1 MRSLCD
7 KIEDYMRS
15 PLQID
20 AEKTLL
26 KKLSIG
32 AVRTMSSWDAI
43 IQELWPSS
51 AVEHLPIWP
60 DLASLSLVGE
70 KRVCLSACI
79 SCVFLNTRGAF
90 NMGKVLLI
98 LDIAS

>member
-1 MRSLCD
+1 MRNTKRYLFYKHRNDTYLLSKKVKSLCD

-32 AVRTMSSWDAI
+32 DVRNEPFYVEK
-43 IQELWPSS
+43 EL
-51 AVEHLPIWP
+51 
-60 DLASLSLVGE
+60 
-70 KRVCLSACI
+70 
-79 SCVFLNTRGAF
+79 F
-90 NMGKVLLI
+90 
-98 LDIAS
+98 

>member
-1 MRSLCD
+1 MCSTYKHRNDSIYLLSKKVRSLCD

-32 AVRTMSSWDAI
+32 DVRNEPFYVEK
-43 IQELWPSS
+43 EL
-51 AVEHLPIWP
+51 
-60 DLASLSLVGE
+60 
-70 KRVCLSACI
+70 
-79 SCVFLNTRGAF
+79 F
-90 NMGKVLLI
+90 
-98 LDIAS
+98 

>member
-32 AVRTMSSWDAI
+32 TATTNGCQPCFHVMQRKYLGALAV
-43 IQELWPSS
+43 L
-51 AVEHLPIWP
+51 
-60 DLASLSLVGE
+60 GG
-70 KRVCLSACI
+70 
-79 SCVFLNTRGAF
+79 GAF
-90 NMGKVLLI
+90 AYMAGPGLLI
-98 LDIAS
+98 IGG

>member
-32 AVRTMSSWDAI
+32 DVRNEPFGCRERAFLGALAV
-43 IQELWPSS
+43 L
-51 AVEHLPIWP
+51 
-60 DLASLSLVGE
+60 GG
-70 KRVCLSACI
+70 
-79 SCVFLNTRGAF
+79 GAF
-90 NMGKVLLI
+90 AYMAGPGLLI
-98 LDIAS
+98 IGSFSSNILIL

>member
-32 AVRTMSSWDAI
+32 DVRNEPLGVEK
-43 IQELWPSS
+43 EL
-51 AVEHLPIWP
+51 
-60 DLASLSLVGE
+60 
-70 KRVCLSACI
+70 
-79 SCVFLNTRGAF
+79 F
-90 NMGKVLLI
+90 
-98 LDIAS
+98 

>member
-32 AVRTMSSWDAI
+32 AGQPRLHV
-43 IQELWPSS
+43 IQRNYSGAL
-51 AVEHLPIWP
+51 AVL
-60 DLASLSLVGE
+60 GG
-70 KRVCLSACI
+70 
-79 SCVFLNTRGAF
+79 GAF
-90 NMGKVLLI
+90 AYMAGPGLLVI
-98 LDIAS
+98 GR